1 MLLSFDVKLVFQFG
15 VTIWIWSFVPDLLL
29 LLKFE
34 TSIPTWCCDSNSKF
48 PFQLSV
54 KTQIPNIV
62 SELLLW
68 FNSEASFSSCY
79 YNTNLKLCFWFL
91 VRIQTGSFAFD
102 LKFKFSSNEKS
113 EMKHRFQFLLQ
124 IQLESLSSTFY

>member
-48 PFQLSV
+48 PFQLSI
-54 KTQIPNIV
+54 KTQFRNIV

-79 YNTNLKLCFWFL
+79 YNKNLKLCFWFL

-113 EMKHRFQFLLQ
+113 EMKHRSQFLLP